1 MFLDRFKSL
10 LQDPPPVVAF
20 EISEAG
26 IASAR
31 IGAHAE
37 LDFHPLKPG
46 TLALSPLKENVVDP
60 DEFMAAVR
68 AASAGLAGRKRKDAA
83 LILPDY
89 CTRMTVLDFDSFPS
103 DAREQA
109 SLVRFRVK
117 RSVPFDVESAA
128 LSFFAQPAGGKRMD
142 VVVVVAPL
150 EIVARY
156 EAPFRTAGLSPGLVT
171 TSSLAALE
179 LAPAE
184 GLNVLAKLTGHTL
197 SLVVRQHGGIKL
209 VRCLELPARD
219 LEDIAAVLL
228 PTLVYVED
236 NLGGRAERLL
246 LCGFGAQ
253 TEAAEAR
260 FSAEL
265 GVPVEPLRSAAG
277 MPGESN
283 AGLLG
288 YLRSIGRMP
297 VAWQGAASFAA
308 SPAANSRVAGEN
320 T

>member
-1 MFLDRFKSL
+1 M
-10 LQDPPPVVAF
+10 AF

-37 LDFHPLKPG
+37 LDFQPLKPG
-46 TLALSPLKENVVDP
+46 TLSVSPLRDNVVDM
-60 DEFMAAVR
+60 DDFAAAVR
-68 AASAGLAGRKRKDAA
+68 AAASSAAAGRKRKDVA

-89 CTRMTVLDFDSFPS
+89 ATRMTVLDFDSFPS
-103 DAREQA
+103 DAKEQA

-128 LSFFAQPAGGKRMD
+128 LSFFAQAAGGKKWD

-150 EIVARY
+150 EVIARY
-156 EAPFRTAGLSPGLVT
+156 EAPFRALGMNPGLVT
-171 TSSLAALE
+171 TSSLAALD

-184 GLNVLAKLTGHTL
+184 GLSVLAKLSGHTL
-197 SLVVRQHGGIKL
+197 SVLVRQQGVLKL
-209 VRCLELPARD
+209 TRSIELSARD
-219 LEDIAAVLL
+219 LEDVAAVLL
-228 PTLVYVED
+228 PTFVYVED
-236 NLGGRAERLL
+236 NLGGKAERLL
-246 LCGFGAQ
+246 LCGFGGQ
-253 TEAAEAR
+253 TEAVAAR
-260 FSAEL
+260 FSGEL
-265 GVPVEPLRSAAG
+265 GVPAEPLRAAVG

-288 YLRSIGRMP
+288 YLRAIGRQPEGWHEP
-297 VAWQGAASFAA
+297 VAAYASSAAGAGGQVPFRESVAG
-308 SPAANSRVAGEN
+308 SRRVSGEN